1 MRRIEAALLAADGGR
16 EALIDGRISLT
27 YAELRG
33 RAQASATLL
42 REQGLNPGDRVA
54 LVLEKSSA
62 AVAALYG
69 TWLAGGVVVPVNEA
83 LKSLQI
89 RHVIEHSGARFVL
102 SEERRRARLP
112 ASTFADVPILDV
124 PEIEHSAPLALLGW
138 ENLSGGRTPAAIL
151 YTSGSTGMPKGIVIT
166 HENLIAGARIVANYL
181 DIQRDERILSVLPF
195 GFDYGL
201 NQLLTA
207 VLRQAT
213 LVLQRSHF
221 PPDVVRSLVD
231 KRITALAAVPPFWI
245 QLADDRYSPFFQTH
259 FPHLRYL
266 TNSGGVFPIELVQ
279 RYRQHLPDTRIYLM
293 YGLSE
298 AFRSTYLPPSQ
309 IDARPWSMGRAIP
322 ECEILVVREDGSAC
336 EPEEV
341 GELVH
346 AGPTVSLGYYRDE
359 EATKR
364 VLRPDPRGEGRPL
377 TVWSGDLVKKDAEGY
392 LRFVGRRDQQIK
404 SLGYRISPEEV
415 EATLRASELVREAAV
430 HGRSDQRLGQVVIA
444 DVVASEGADAR
455 TLPETLLSWCR
466 REMPAYMVPAEIRV
480 HAALPRTSS
489 GKLDRASLARGV
501 SA

>member
-1 MRRIEAALLAADGGR
+1 
-16 EALIDGRISLT
+16 
-27 YAELRG
+27 
-33 RAQASATLL
+33 
-42 REQGLNPGDRVA
+42 
-54 LVLEKSSA
+54 
-62 AVAALYG
+62 
-69 TWLAGGVVVPVNEA
+69 
-83 LKSLQI
+83 
-89 RHVIEHSGARFVL
+89 
-102 SEERRRARLP
+102 
-112 ASTFADVPILDV
+112 
-124 PEIEHSAPLALLGW
+124 
-138 ENLSGGRTPAAIL
+138 
-151 YTSGSTGMPKGIVIT
+151 MPKGIVIS
-166 HENLIAGARIVANYL
+166 HDNLIAGARIVAKYL
-181 DIQRDERILSVLPF
+181 DIQSDERILSVLPF

-201 NQLLTA
+201 NQLLTS

-221 PPDVVRSLVD
+221 PPDVVRTLVD
-231 KRITALAAVPPFWI
+231 KRITALAGVPPFWI
-245 QLADDRYSPFFQTH
+245 QLADDRYSPFFQTE

-279 RYRQHLPDTRIYLM
+279 RYRWRLPNARLYLM

-298 AFRSTYLPPSQ
+298 AFRSTYLPPEQ
-309 IDARPWSMGRAIP
+309 IDQRPWSMGRAIP
-322 ECEILVVREDGSAC
+322 ECEILVVREDGSEC
-336 EPEEV
+336 GPEEV

-364 VLRPDPRGEGRPL
+364 VLRSDPRGTDRPL

-415 EATLRASELVREAAV
+415 EATLRASQLVCEAAV
-430 HGRSDQRLGQVVIA
+430 HGRPDARLGQVVVA
-444 DVVASEGADAR
+444 DIVAAEGLDIHAIQQI
-455 TLPETLLSWCR
+455 LLSWCQ

-489 GKLDRASLARGV
+489 GKLDRASLARGI